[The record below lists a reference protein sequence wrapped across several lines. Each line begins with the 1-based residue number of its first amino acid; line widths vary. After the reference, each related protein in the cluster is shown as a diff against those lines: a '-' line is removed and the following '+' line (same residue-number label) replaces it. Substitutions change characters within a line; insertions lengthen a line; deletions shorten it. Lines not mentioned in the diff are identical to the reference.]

1 MSPHN
6 GTIDL
11 EQRSPATADSP
22 ARPAAAFAVLAGVQF
37 TLILAIGVLSL
48 ALPAIQHGLGLTRS
62 QLAFAA
68 VGYGLTFSGLLL
80 LGGRLADR
88 FGRRTTFLAG
98 TAVFAAA
105 SAVAAVAPGFA
116 VLLVARLLQGAGAA
130 VAGPAAMSL
139 LGPVFPD
146 PVRRRRAIAAWG
158 GISSAGATVGT
169 LLGGLLAVSSWR
181 WAFAVP
187 AVATAS
193 ALPAARRLVP
203 HQPPTAGARV
213 DVPGAVLATGGLF
226 AVTYGLTETLTRPWS
241 TPGVLA
247 ALVAGTVLLSG
258 FVAVQARGRTPLL
271 PPAFLA
277 SPYRVTGLVGVFLGA
292 TGAGSIGFL
301 LSLYLQQ
308 VRGWSS
314 AAASAAFLPY
324 FLTLAASLAAG
335 RLLVRV
341 GVRSITVTGLVGSA
355 AGLLLLGRLHVDTS
369 YAGSLLA
376 GLVLFTIGAG
386 LTFAGATTAAVADA
400 PDDEAGLAAGVMNT
414 AMELG
419 PTVGLALLVSLAGAR
434 TARLA
439 ASGTGPAAAVTG
451 GYALALTVAGL
462 AFAAAAVAG
471 VRTLRPAA
479 RPKDRRET

>member
-1 MSPHN
+1 MSRHN
-6 GTIDL
+6 GTIGL
-11 EQRSPATADSP
+11 ESRPLARPDSP
-22 ARPAAAFAVLAGVQF
+22 ARPRAAFAVLAGVQF

-48 ALPAIQHGLGLTRS
+48 ALPAIQRDLGLSRS

-105 SAVAAVAPGFA
+105 STVAAAAPGFT
-116 VLLVARLLQGAGAA
+116 VLLTARLVQGAGAA
-130 VAGPAAMSL
+130 VAGPAAMAL
-139 LGPVFPD
+139 LGTVFPD
-146 PVRRRRAIAAWG
+146 PAGRRRAIAAWG

-169 LLGGLLAVSSWR
+169 LLGGLLAASSWR

-193 ALPAARRLVP
+193 ALLAARRLVP
-203 HQPPTAGARV
+203 RGSAATAPPI
-213 DVPGAVLATGGLF
+213 DLPGAVLATAGLSALTF
-226 AVTYGLTETLTRPWS
+226 GLTETLTRPWS
-241 TPGVLA
+241 GPGVVV
-247 ALVAGTVLLSG
+247 ALVAGTVLLAG
-258 FVAVQARGRTPLL
+258 FVTVQARGRTPLL
-271 PPAFLA
+271 PLPFLA

-292 TGAGSIGFL
+292 AGAGSIGFL

-314 AAASAAFLPY
+314 AEASAAFLPY
-324 FLTLAASLAAG
+324 FLTLAASLVAG

-341 GVRSITVTGLVGSA
+341 GVRGITVTGLAVSA

-369 YAGSLLA
+369 YAGLLLA

-386 LTFAGATTAAVADA
+386 LTFAGSTTAAVADA
-400 PDDEAGLAAGVMNT
+400 PDDQAGLAAGVMNT

-419 PTVGLALLVSLAGAR
+419 PTIGLALLVSLAGAR

-439 ASGTGPAAAVTG
+439 AGGVDPPAAVTG

-471 VRTLRPAA
+471 IRTLRPAA
-479 RPKDRRET
+479 RRQIGRE

>member
-1 MSPHN
+1 MPSYN

-11 EQRSPATADSP
+11 ESPGLAPTGSPTRSGG
-22 ARPAAAFAVLAGVQF
+22 AFAVLAGVQF

-48 ALPAIQHGLGLTRS
+48 ALPAIQRDLGLTRS

-105 SAVAAVAPGFA
+105 STLAAAAPSFT
-116 VLLVARLLQGAGAA
+116 VLLAARLAQGVGAA
-130 VAGPAAMSL
+130 VAAPAAMAL
-139 LGPVFPD
+139 LGTVFPD
-146 PVRRRRAIAAWG
+146 PLSRRRAIAAWG

-169 LLGGLLAVSSWR
+169 LLGGLLATISWR

-187 AVATAS
+187 AAATCL
-193 ALPAARRLVP
+193 ALLAARRLVP
-203 HQPPTAGARV
+203 RESPAARSRI
-213 DVPGAVLATGGLF
+213 DVAGAVLATAGLS
-226 AVTYGLTETLTRPWS
+226 ALTYGLTETLNRPWS
-241 TPGVLA
+241 APGVLT
-247 ALVAGTVLLSG
+247 ALVAGAALLAG
-258 FVAVQARGRTPLL
+258 FVVVQAHGRTPLL
-271 PPAFLA
+271 PLRFLA
-277 SPYRVTGLVGVFLGA
+277 SPYRVTGLVGVLLGA
-292 TGAGSIGFL
+292 AGAASIGYF

-314 AAASAAFLPY
+314 AEASAAFLPY
-324 FLTLAASLAAG
+324 FLTLAASLVAG
-335 RLLVRV
+335 RLIVRV
-341 GVRSITVTGLVGSA
+341 GVRGITVTGLALSA
-355 AGLLLLGRLHVDTS
+355 AGLLLLGRLNVDTP
-369 YAGSLLA
+369 YAGFLLA

-400 PDDEAGLAAGVMNT
+400 RADDAGLAAGVMNT

-419 PTVGLALLVSLAGAR
+419 PTIGLALLVSLAGAN

-439 ASGTGPAAAVTG
+439 ATGMDTAAAVTG

-462 AFAAAAVAG
+462 AFAAVAAVG
-471 VRTLRPAA
+471 MRTLRPTA
-479 RPKDRRET
+479 RQKNGRNR